1 MKHWRYDARLKKQFE
16 QDRLGWGSPSGPTV
30 SLEISRE
37 EWRDIQRWM
46 HWSLGED
53 ESKPSGHFLL
63 EVKGSR
69 RRWLA
74 TDQIQLTLLEVS
86 APAPSGEYDR
96 SKPWTVLL
104 NSRLFS
110 GADPGD
116 AILDV
121 SGEQKAA
128 LTVEGLVEKFHLADD
143 KMLLA

>member
-1 MKHWRYDARLKKQFE
+1 
-16 QDRLGWGSPSGPTV
+16 
-30 SLEISRE
+30 
-37 EWRDIQRWM
+37 M

-121 SGEQKAA
+121 PGECGSRMLTLRRPGIAVTMPEPPGPFPQWRVPLAKLSGTEV
-128 LTVEGLVEKFHLADD
+128 TVEASALLEATHRVMSVPAGLES
-143 KMLLA
+143 